1 MKTLV
6 VLALTV
12 LGATANAKGGGK
24 KKEPAAPADP
34 MAAVSK
40 AHAGKV
46 WVGADS
52 FPATEGAK
60 LAAWLGQH
68 APAGGVA
75 AKAKDGPWTV
85 NYLAVF
91 KKPALKGAM
100 TVQFFEK
107 SDLKNFVDQYSP
119 ENTTSTLVFQ
129 GTYDLSPDQGFNKGR
144 TYVIKVGQIIAN
156 KFIPYAS
163 GQVSLK

>member
-1 MKTLV
+1 MKTLL
-6 VLALTV
+6 VLAATLAAA
-12 LGATANAKGGGK
+12 GAK
-24 KKEPAAPADP
+24 KKEPPPPADP
-34 MAAVSK
+34 MAAVAK

-46 WVGADS
+46 WVSGGS
-52 FPATEGAK
+52 FPSSEGAK

-68 APAGGVA
+68 PAAGEVA
-75 AKAKDGPWTV
+75 AKAKDAPWTV

-119 ENTTSTLVFQ
+119 QSTVATLVFQ

-144 TYVIKVGQIIAN
+144 TYVLKVGQIIAN
-156 KFIPYAS
+156 KFVPYAT
-163 GQVSLK
+163 GQVTLK